1 MDVRRPRRSSQDH
14 FAGIPDG
21 LLARIL
27 LDRPSEDLFRDLALC
42 AQVHPRWLK
51 IVMTSPAYI
60 SAFTSNG
67 AVVLP
72 CLSCN
77 LPTDERQ
84 EIALGQDWCS
94 GSSTEWIGEFPE
106 EDECFDSDHIDDAA
120 LRAFG
125 TALQALP
132 LDISTSVHTI
142 KLFAIGPSGG
152 SVDPLFGW
160 IQKSPKLEKLMLNSC
175 WGMKD
180 EGIVALAAA
189 LPPSL
194 RVLQINSCSAGDV
207 GLSAIAAALP
217 ATRVR
222 ALCVGGNRGTSAG
235 WAALGAALPQLSQ
248 LAVLDLG
255 IGIMED
261 GETDIDC
268 AGLTALVQHLPSARA
283 LRLLNL
289 SECHGSFGDV
299 GVQAL
304 INVLPRCPKLR
315 VIGADAC
322 TDSDEI
328 SSALVHRLQATPETP
343 EHLSLIEEFNCQDP
357 QAW

>member
-1 MDVRRPRRSSQDH
+1 MDVLRPRRCSRDH
-14 FAGIPDG
+14 FAGIPDS

-27 LDRPSEDLFRDLALC
+27 LGSPSEDLFYDLALC
-42 AQVHPRWLK
+42 AQVHPRWRT
-51 IVMTSPAYI
+51 IVMTSAAYS
-60 SAFTSNG
+60 SAFTSDG
-67 AVVLP
+67 PVVLP
-72 CLSCN
+72 YLSCN
-77 LPTDERQ
+77 LPTDEHQ
-84 EIALGQDWCS
+84 EIRLGQDWS
-94 GSSTEWIGEFPE
+94 GGHSTEWIGDVPPE
-106 EDECFDSDHIDDAA
+106 GDKHFDSDYIDDTA

-132 LDISTSVHTI
+132 FDVSTSVHTI

-152 SVDPLFGW
+152 SFGPLFEW
-160 IQKSPKLEKLMLNSC
+160 IKESPNLEKLMLNSC

-189 LPPSL
+189 LPSSL

-207 GLSAIAAALP
+207 GISAIAAALP
-217 ATRVR
+217 GTRIR

-261 GETDIDC
+261 GETAIDC
-268 AGLTALVQHLPSARA
+268 AGLTALVQHLPGARA
-283 LRLLNL
+283 LRVL
-289 SECHGSFGDV
+289 SICECHGSFRDV

-304 INVLPRCPKLR
+304 IDVLPRCPSLR
-315 VIGADAC
+315 VIGADEIE
-322 TDSDEI
+322 DQI
-328 SSALVHRLQATPETP
+328 SSALVHRLEATPETSD
-343 EHLSLIEEFNCQDP
+343 HLSLIEEFNCRDP
-357 QAW
+357 RAW